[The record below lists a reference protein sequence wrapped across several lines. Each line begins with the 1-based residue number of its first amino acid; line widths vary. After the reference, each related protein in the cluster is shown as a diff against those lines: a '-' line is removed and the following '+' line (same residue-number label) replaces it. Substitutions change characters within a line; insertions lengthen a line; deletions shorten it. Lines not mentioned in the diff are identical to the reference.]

1 MTSVD
6 ISIVSS
12 AHDVADARL
21 HRTAAAL
28 LRAGM
33 TVEVIG
39 LGDAPAAPRAPGSSR
54 SATAAAPSEDCGAT
68 SRCRS
73 RRPAGWS

>member
-39 LGDAPAAPRAPGSSR
+39 LGD
-54 SATAAAPSEDCGAT
+54 
-68 SRCRS
+68 
-73 RRPAGWS
+73 PAGGPPGTRVVSLGARGGAV